1 MILSSDRYKFFQENR
16 RISRLHLFISFFLPF
31 VLCSMEVHLNIY
43 DLHESNRY
51 LHSVGGGFYHTGVE
65 INNYEYSFSNA
76 GISRTRPRL
85 PDFGQLREH
94 LVMGIFSGSMSEVNQ
109 ILEVLRN
116 GDFREGAYNV
126 TSRNCNHFSDAFMM
140 LLLEVHIP
148 VWVNRMAN
156 VASSLPISKQDS
168 NALSKNDSFAAPGA
182 VKEPSLKNVKMV
194 SEERDLAPSATSI
207 TDSGMFSS
215 VFSWFGTSK
224 TKESTS
230 SVSSGVVSVS
240 KESDSGGPTSTTT
253 VARTTASTTTTT
265 TTKSSNPTGKKELTE
280 QQKKLLAKLKEKP

>member
-1 MILSSDRYKFFQENR
+1 
-16 RISRLHLFISFFLPF
+16 
-31 VLCSMEVHLNIY
+31 MEVHLNIY

-168 NALSKNDSFAAPGA
+168 NAVSKDDSFAAPGA
-182 VKEPSLKNVKMV
+182 VREPSLKNVKMV
-194 SEERDLAPSATSI
+194 SEEPHLAPSATNI
-207 TDSGMFSS
+207 TDSGMISS

-230 SVSSGVVSVS
+230 TVR
-240 KESDSGGPTSTTT
+240 GPTSTTT
-253 VARTTASTTTTT
+253 VARTTASTTTTTT

-280 QQKKLLAKLKEKP
+280 QQKKLLAKLKEKT

>member
-1 MILSSDRYKFFQENR
+1 
-16 RISRLHLFISFFLPF
+16 
-31 VLCSMEVHLNIY
+31 MEVHLNIY

-116 GDFREGAYNV
+116 GEFREGTYNV
-126 TSRNCNHFSDAFMM
+126 TSKNCNHFSDAFMM
-140 LLLEVHIP
+140 LLLEVHVP

-156 VASSLPISKQDS
+156 VASSLPISKQDPNS
-168 NALSKNDSFAAPGA
+168 VTKNDTFAAPGA
-182 VKEPSLKNVKMV
+182 VKEPSLKNVKIV
-194 SEERDLAPSATSI
+194 SEESNTSSSASNT

-215 VFSWFGTSK
+215 VFSWFGASK
-224 TKESTS
+224 TKESTTVTRSNVSITKS
-230 SVSSGVVSVS
+230 SNSNGSTSTTAV
-240 KESDSGGPTSTTT
+240 TSTTT
-253 VARTTASTTTTT
+253 STIP
-265 TTKSSNPTGKKELTE
+265 KSSNPAGKKELTE
-280 QQKKLLAKLKEKP
+280 QQKKLLAKIKEKT